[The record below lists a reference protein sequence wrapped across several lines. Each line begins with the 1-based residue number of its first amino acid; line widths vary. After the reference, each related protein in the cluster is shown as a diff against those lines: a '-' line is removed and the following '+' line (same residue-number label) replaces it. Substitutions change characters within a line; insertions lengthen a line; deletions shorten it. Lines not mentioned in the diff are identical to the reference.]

1 MMCTST
7 GGEAPNVIVGAQT
20 LKLCA
25 KALLRTMT
33 FCIESV
39 CPASAWFFLFALH
52 TFYLVY
58 ILCMIFL
65 AFVLHVF
72 TFIYHQYHAHVY
84 FLCPHFIIYSP
95 KSYHDWCCIFV
106 YGVTLNKTCLI
117 VPLVWVIYVSTEG
130 VWPSGTTNILKF
142 MQNRNCVPFS
152 SLRPRKDNLTHYIDV
167 IMTTMASQITSL
179 TVVYSIV
186 YSGADK
192 KNAPRHWPLCGESTG
207 DRWIPRTKGQ

>member
-1 MMCTST
+1 MVNLSNLIWITRIWPECIPLRKTQDFGTWSQNILGMQMMCTST

-39 CPASAWFFLFALH
+39 CPASAWFYLFALH

-130 VWPSGTTNILKF
+130 VWPSGTPSSSSCKIETACPFLL
-142 MQNRNCVPFS
+142 CVRVKIIQPIT
-152 SLRPRKDNLTHYIDV
+152 LT
-167 IMTTMASQITSL
+167 S
-179 TVVYSIV
+179 
-186 YSGADK
+186 
-192 KNAPRHWPLCGESTG
+192 
-207 DRWIPRTKGQ
+207 